1 MHFDNV
7 KERDLREAF
16 SEADLPHASLTV
28 KGEHSSRSHR
38 TAFEVRLTGDGTQ
51 NRRRTQDNEDF
62 AATYD
67 EWGAFI
73 SRLYDRDVTAKIG
86 PYESRADF
94 HQRTCNRYER

>member
-7 KERDLREAF
+7 RERDLREAF
-16 SEADLPHASLTV
+16 QEADIPHASLTI

-38 TAFEVRLTGDGTQ
+38 TAFEVRLTGDGIS
-51 NRRRTQDNEDF
+51 NGRKTQDGQDY

-67 EWGAFI
+67 EWGEFI

-86 PYESRADF
+86 PYTSRADF
-94 HQRTCNRYER
+94 QDRTGSRYT